1 MIIKRA
7 LNLSFGTVAANLH
20 ILLIIGFVVLA
31 IFFIGQ
37 RFRLFGQDISL
48 APTSLAN
55 VEAGVPRG
63 VSIYTLLPKDGI
75 RPIDNPDFLSA
86 ADPSNALSDFEFGH
100 G

>member
-7 LNLSFGTVAANLH
+7 LNVTLGTMAGNLH
-20 ILLIIGFVVLA
+20 ILLLIGFVVLA

-55 VEAGVPRG
+55 VEAGRVWLVLAVALIG
-63 VSIYTLLPKDGI
+63 SGATLWFTNG
-75 RPIDNPDFLSA
+75 
-86 ADPSNALSDFEFGH
+86 
-100 G
+100 